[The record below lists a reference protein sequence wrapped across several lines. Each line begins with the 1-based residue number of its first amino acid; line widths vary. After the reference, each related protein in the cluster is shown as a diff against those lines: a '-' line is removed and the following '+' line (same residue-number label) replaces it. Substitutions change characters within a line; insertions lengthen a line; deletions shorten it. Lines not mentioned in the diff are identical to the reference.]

1 MQFLGI
7 TYRSGI
13 NGTCLYIF
21 AEQYPASLFKKTV
34 LIFDN
39 ACKLLQYIQNRDPDL
54 FVGEEL
60 QSCFKSSYFGFINPT
75 KPVLVVFASRYI

>member
-1 MQFLGI
+1 MQFLGK
-7 TYRSGI
+7 TYLTEVESVRHAY
-13 NGTCLYIF
+13 TFF

-54 FVGEEL
+54 FVDEEL
-60 QSCFKSSYFGFINPT
+60 QSCTSFKPS
-75 KPVLVVFASRYI
+75 